1 MASCKWTMAN
11 IFLLSYLHDDFF
23 LPSDRRHGLYAAGQH
38 GCRFVRCRTLC
49 IERKRLD
56 THRCDGSFLG
66 ALQLRCAAKA
76 AHTDFATSATSATF
90 FKEEQ
95 QPSALSGNKVYLPI
109 ASTLR
114 LYAGWLLAYY
124 SIVYALGWYAQSRPL
139 TFEIPYVR
147 ALLVSPLVLSFTF
160 AAFLF
165 LLFHSLYRLVGGGLV
180 KGVAVSVLGVV
191 VFAVYRMNVV

>member
-90 FKEEQ
+90 FKGGTT
-95 QPSALSGNKVYLPI
+95 AI
-109 ASTLR
+109 
-114 LYAGWLLAYY
+114 
-124 SIVYALGWYAQSRPL
+124 
-139 TFEIPYVR
+139 
-147 ALLVSPLVLSFTF
+147 
-160 AAFLF
+160 
-165 LLFHSLYRLVGGGLV
+165 RLVGEQGLSPHRLHPPPLRRLASGLLLHSLCHRLGFGGPSPSL
-180 KGVAVSVLGVV
+180 
-191 VFAVYRMNVV
+191 F

>member
-66 ALQLRCAAKA
+66 AIQLRFAAKA
-76 AHTDFATSATSATF
+76 AHTDCATFATSAAC
-90 FKEEQ
+90 FKGGTTAIPLVGEQ
-95 QPSALSGNKVYLPI
+95 GLSPHRLCPPPLRRLASGLLLHSLCTRLVCAVPS
-109 ASTLR
+109 
-114 LYAGWLLAYY
+114 
-124 SIVYALGWYAQSRPL
+124 
-139 TFEIPYVR
+139 
-147 ALLVSPLVLSFTF
+147 SPLLNPLR
-160 AAFLF
+160 AGA
-165 LLFHSLYRLVGGGLV
+165 
-180 KGVAVSVLGVV
+180 
-191 VFAVYRMNVV
+191 